1 MTLQIQVLVWYRH
14 SHLVEI
20 NQLTG
25 SQPFHL
31 NNWISNGNSY
41 INIKAMIVWSWDLQ
55 LPMQSVHITIDD
67 VSSNLYQDEAYNIM

>member
-41 INIKAMIVWSWDLQ
+41 INKKAVIVWSLNLQ
-55 LPMQSVHITIDD
+55 LPMQSVPITID
-67 VSSNLYQDEAYNIM
+67 VVGSNLYQD